1 MLKLLNIRVN
11 GYKLLE
17 ENFTFDFLTRT
28 KVLES
33 DLEKEVL
40 KIDNLLYSFR
50 TLAVVGGNSSGKS
63 TVLSLILKT
72 IDFLSSGRWSYVE
85 NEFKEDKIGLSI
97 SFYLDGNIYFYSV
110 NLLKNTSDEGR
121 NRLYALIDNESLFM
135 KKYVKAKGKKNLEN
149 IDDAADVTSIYLQN
163 SLKDTSAIINLV
175 KENILVDA
183 FTNNNVIAFDEGLL
197 SNSFYNILENSN
209 PELASSII
217 KLLDDSIEYIKSDSS
232 DYVKFKRY
240 NEDEQILKKI
250 RLISILSSGTFRG
263 IELYLRAIK
272 AIKLGKVF
280 IVDEIE
286 NCFQKNV
293 VFNLIFLFN
302 DERINKNNAQL
313 IFSTH
318 YTEIL
323 DILNRQDSINITHKN
338 NGRINIKNLKEYDI
352 RVELS
357 KSKQFDNNTFNT
369 SINYQQLMEVRRNL
383 INELYSNND
392 WRVWWKS
399 IDWCFDREENI

>member
-33 DLEKEVL
+33 DLEKEIF
-40 KIDNLLYSFR
+40 KIDTLLYSFR

-85 NEFKEDKIGLSI
+85 NEFKGDKIGLSI

-121 NRLYALIDNESLFM
+121 HRLYALIDNESLFM

-149 IDDAADVTSIYLQN
+149 IDDVADVTSRYLQN

-175 KENILVDA
+175 KENILVDE
-183 FTNNNVIAFDEGLL
+183 FTNNNVIAVNEGLL
-197 SNSFYNILENSN
+197 SNSLYNILDNSN
-209 PELASSII
+209 KELASSII

-240 NEDEQILKKI
+240 NEGEQILKKI
-250 RLISILSSGTFRG
+250 ELISILSSGSFRG

-369 SINYQQLMEVRRNL
+369 SINYQQLIEVRRNI
-383 INELYSNND
+383 INELYFNND
-392 WRVWWKS
+392 
-399 IDWCFDREENI
+399 

>member
-33 DLEKEVL
+33 DLEKEIF
-40 KIDNLLYSFR
+40 KIDTLLYSFR

-72 IDFLSSGRWSYVE
+72 IDFLSSGRWGYVE
-85 NEFKEDKIGLSI
+85 HEFKEDKIGLSI

-149 IDDAADVTSIYLQN
+149 IDDVADVTSRYLQN

-197 SNSFYNILENSN
+197 SNSFYNILDNSN
-209 PELASSII
+209 KELASSII

-240 NEDEQILKKI
+240 NDDEQIVKKI
-250 RLISILSSGTFRG
+250 ELISILSSGTFRG

-318 YTEIL
+318 STEIL

-392 WRVWWKS
+392 
-399 IDWCFDREENI
+399 

>member
-33 DLEKEVL
+33 DLEKEIF
-40 KIDNLLYSFR
+40 KIDTLLYSFR

-72 IDFLSSGRWSYVE
+72 IDFLSSGRWGYVE
-85 NEFKEDKIGLSI
+85 HEFKEDKIGLSI

-149 IDDAADVTSIYLQN
+149 IDDAADVTSRYLQN

-197 SNSFYNILENSN
+197 SNSF
-209 PELASSII
+209 
-217 KLLDDSIEYIKSDSS
+217 
-232 DYVKFKRY
+232 
-240 NEDEQILKKI
+240 
-250 RLISILSSGTFRG
+250 
-263 IELYLRAIK
+263 
-272 AIKLGKVF
+272 
-280 IVDEIE
+280 
-286 NCFQKNV
+286 
-293 VFNLIFLFN
+293 
-302 DERINKNNAQL
+302 
-313 IFSTH
+313 
-318 YTEIL
+318 
-323 DILNRQDSINITHKN
+323 
-338 NGRINIKNLKEYDI
+338 
-352 RVELS
+352 
-357 KSKQFDNNTFNT
+357 
-369 SINYQQLMEVRRNL
+369 
-383 INELYSNND
+383 
-392 WRVWWKS
+392 
-399 IDWCFDREENI
+399 

>member
-1 MLKLLNIRVN
+1 MLKLLNIKVN

-17 ENFTFDFLTRT
+17 DNFTFDFLTRT
-28 KVLES
+28 KVLEA
-33 DLEKEVL
+33 DLEKEIL
-40 KIDNLLYSFR
+40 KIDNVLYSFR
-50 TLAVVGGNSSGKS
+50 TLAIVGGNSSGKS
-63 TVLSLILKT
+63 TVLALILKT
-72 IDFLSSGRWSYVE
+72 IDFLSSGRWVYVE
-85 NEFKEDKIGLSI
+85 NEFKFNTINLSI
-97 SFYLDGNIYFYSV
+97 DFYLDGYIYFYTV
-110 NLLKNTSDEGR
+110 NLLKNNSENDR
-121 NRLYALIDNESLFM
+121 NNLYAIIDKETLFR
-135 KKYVKAKGKKNLEN
+135 KKYSKAKGKKNLDTL
-149 IDDAADVTSIYLQN
+149 DDATDVTATYLQN

-175 KENILVDA
+175 KDNILVDA
-183 FTNNNVIAFDEGLL
+183 FTNNNVIDFNKGLL
-197 SNSFYNILENSN
+197 SNSFYNILNNSN

-240 NEDEQILKKI
+240 NEEETILKKI
-250 RLISILSSGTFRG
+250 ELISILSSGTFRG

-272 AIKLGKVF
+272 AIKTGKVF

-293 VFNLIFLFN
+293 IFNLIYLFN
-302 DERINKNNAQL
+302 DAKINKKNAQL

-338 NGRINIKNLKEYDI
+338 NGKISIKNLKDYDI

-383 INELYSNND
+383 INELHSNND
-392 WRVWWKS
+392 
-399 IDWCFDREENI
+399 

>member
-33 DLEKEVL
+33 DLEKEIF
-40 KIDNLLYSFR
+40 KIDTLLYSFR

-72 IDFLSSGRWSYVE
+72 IDFLSSGRWGYVE
-85 NEFKEDKIGLSI
+85 HEFKEDKIGLSI
-97 SFYLDGNIYFYSV
+97 SFYLNGNIYFYSV

-149 IDDAADVTSIYLQN
+149 IDDVADVTSRYLQN

-183 FTNNNVIAFDEGLL
+183 FTNNNVIAFDERLL
-197 SNSFYNILENSN
+197 SNSFYNILDNSN
-209 PELASSII
+209 KELASSII

-250 RLISILSSGTFRG
+250 ELISILSSGAFRG

-293 VFNLIFLFN
+293 VLNLLFLFN

-338 NGRINIKNLKEYDI
+338 NGRITIKNLKEYDI

-369 SINYQQLMEVRRNL
+369 SINYQQLMDVRRNL

-392 WRVWWKS
+392 WWSYSVRYYEYNYTK
-399 IDWCFDREENI
+399 

>member
-183 FTNNNVIAFDEGLL
+183 FTNNNVIAFNEGLL
-197 SNSFYNILENSN
+197 SNSFYNILDNSN
-209 PELASSII
+209 KELASSII

>member
-33 DLEKEVL
+33 DLEKEIF
-40 KIDNLLYSFR
+40 KIDTLLYSFR

-72 IDFLSSGRWSYVE
+72 IDFLSSGRWGYVE
-85 NEFKEDKIGLSI
+85 HEFKEDKIGLSI
-97 SFYLDGNIYFYSV
+97 SFYLNGNIYFYSV
-110 NLLKNTSDEGR
+110 NLLKNTSDERR

-149 IDDAADVTSIYLQN
+149 IDDVADVTSRYLQN

-183 FTNNNVIAFDEGLL
+183 FTNNNVIAVNEGLL
-197 SNSFYNILENSN
+197 SNSLYNILDNSN
-209 PELASSII
+209 KELASSII

-240 NEDEQILKKI
+240 NEGEQILKKI
-250 RLISILSSGTFRG
+250 ELISILSSGTFRG

-293 VFNLIFLFN
+293 VLNLIFLFN

-369 SINYQQLMEVRRNL
+369 SINYQQLIEVKRNI
-383 INELYSNND
+383 INELYFNND
-392 WRVWWKS
+392 WWS
-399 IDWCFDREENI
+399 YSDRYYESNHTK

>member
-33 DLEKEVL
+33 DLEKEIF
-40 KIDNLLYSFR
+40 KIDTLLYSFR

-121 NRLYALIDNESLFM
+121 NRIYALIDNESLFM

-149 IDDAADVTSIYLQN
+149 IDDAADVTSLYLQN

-197 SNSFYNILENSN
+197 SNSFYNILDNSN
-209 PELASSII
+209 KELASSII

-240 NEDEQILKKI
+240 NEGEQILKKI
-250 RLISILSSGTFRG
+250 ELISILSSGTFRG

-392 WRVWWKS
+392 
-399 IDWCFDREENI
+399 

>member
-1 MLKLLNIRVN
+1 MLKLLNIKVN

-17 ENFTFDFLTRT
+17 DNFTFDFLTRT
-28 KVLES
+28 KVLEA

-40 KIDNLLYSFR
+40 KIDNVLYSFR
-50 TLAVVGGNSSGKS
+50 TLAIVGGNSSGKS
-63 TVLSLILKT
+63 TVLALILKT
-72 IDFLSSGRWSYVE
+72 IDFLSSGRWVYVE
-85 NEFKEDKIGLSI
+85 NEFKFNTINLSI
-97 SFYLDGNIYFYSV
+97 NFYLDGYIYFYTV
-110 NLLKNTSDEGR
+110 NLLKNNSENDR
-121 NRLYALIDNESLFM
+121 NNLYAIIDKETLFR
-135 KKYVKAKGKKNLEN
+135 KKYSKAKGKKNLDTV
-149 IDDAADVTSIYLQN
+149 DDATDVTVTYLQN

-175 KENILVDA
+175 KDNILVDA
-183 FTNNNVIAFDEGLL
+183 FTNNNVIDFNKGLL
-197 SNSFYNILENSN
+197 SNSFYNILNNSN

-240 NEDEQILKKI
+240 NEEEKVFKKI
-250 RLISILSSGTFRG
+250 ELISILSSGTFRG

-272 AIKLGKVF
+272 AIKTGKVF

-293 VFNLIFLFN
+293 VFNLIYLFN
-302 DERINKNNAQL
+302 DAKINKKNAQL

-338 NGRINIKNLKEYDI
+338 NGKISIKNLKDYDI

-383 INELYSNND
+383 INELHSNND
-392 WRVWWKS
+392 
-399 IDWCFDREENI
+399 

>member
-183 FTNNNVIAFDEGLL
+183 FTNNNVIAFNEGLL
-197 SNSFYNILENSN
+197 SNSFYNILDNSN
-209 PELASSII
+209 KELASSII

-392 WRVWWKS
+392 
-399 IDWCFDREENI
+399 

>member
-1 MLKLLNIRVN
+1 MLSIPPL
-11 GYKLLE
+11 
-17 ENFTFDFLTRT
+17 
-28 KVLES
+28 
-33 DLEKEVL
+33 KEWA
-40 KIDNLLYSFR
+40 FR
-50 TLAVVGGNSSGKS
+50 TIICKS

-72 IDFLSSGRWSYVE
+72 IDFLSSGRWSYDE
-85 NEFKEDKIGLSI
+85 HEFKEDKIGLSI

-149 IDDAADVTSIYLQN
+149 IDDVADVTSRYLQN

-183 FTNNNVIAFDEGLL
+183 FTNNNVIAFNEGLL

-250 RLISILSSGTFRG
+250 ELISILSSGTFRG

-286 NCFQKNV
+286 NFFQKNV

-318 YTEIL
+318 STEIL

-338 NGRINIKNLKEYDI
+338 NGRINVKNLKEYDI

-369 SINYQQLMEVRRNL
+369 SINYQQLMDVRRNL

-392 WRVWWKS
+392 
-399 IDWCFDREENI
+399 

>member
-33 DLEKEVL
+33 DLEKEIF
-40 KIDNLLYSFR
+40 KIDTLLYSFR

-72 IDFLSSGRWSYVE
+72 IDFLSSGRWGYVE
-85 NEFKEDKIGLSI
+85 HEFKEDKIGLSI

-149 IDDAADVTSIYLQN
+149 IDDAADVTSRYLQN

-183 FTNNNVIAFDEGLL
+183 FTNNNAIAFDERLL
-197 SNSFYNILENSN
+197 INSFYNILDNSN
-209 PELASSII
+209 KELASSII

-240 NEDEQILKKI
+240 NEGEQILKKI
-250 RLISILSSGTFRG
+250 ELISILSSGTFRG

-293 VFNLIFLFN
+293 VLNLIFLFN
-302 DERINKNNAQL
+302 DEIINKNNAQL

-318 YTEIL
+318 STEIL

-369 SINYQQLMEVRRNL
+369 SINYQQLMEVRRNI

-392 WRVWWKS
+392 
-399 IDWCFDREENI
+399 

>member
-33 DLEKEVL
+33 DLEKEIF
-40 KIDNLLYSFR
+40 KIDTLLYSFR

-85 NEFKEDKIGLSI
+85 HEFKEDKIGLSI

-149 IDDAADVTSIYLQN
+149 IDDAADVTSRYLQN

-183 FTNNNVIAFDEGLL
+183 FTNNNAIAFNERLL
-197 SNSFYNILENSN
+197 SNSFYNILDNSN
-209 PELASSII
+209 KELASSII

-232 DYVKFKRY
+232 DYVRFKRY

-250 RLISILSSGTFRG
+250 ELISILSSGTFRG

-293 VFNLIFLFN
+293 VLNLLFLFN

-318 YTEIL
+318 STEIL

-338 NGRINIKNLKEYDI
+338 NGRITIKNLKEYDI

-392 WRVWWKS
+392 
-399 IDWCFDREENI
+399 

>member
-1 MLKLLNIRVN
+1 MLKLLNIKVN

-17 ENFTFDFLTRT
+17 DNFTFDFLTRT
-28 KVLES
+28 KVLEA

-40 KIDNLLYSFR
+40 KIDNVLYSFR
-50 TLAVVGGNSSGKS
+50 TLAIVGGNSSGKS
-63 TVLSLILKT
+63 TVLALILKT
-72 IDFLSSGRWSYVE
+72 IDFLSSGRWVYVE
-85 NEFKEDKIGLSI
+85 NEFKFNTINLSI
-97 SFYLDGNIYFYSV
+97 DFYLDGYIYFYTV
-110 NLLKNTSDEGR
+110 NLLKNNSENDR
-121 NRLYALIDNESLFM
+121 NNLYAIIDKETLFR
-135 KKYVKAKGKKNLEN
+135 KKYSKAKGKKNLDTA
-149 IDDAADVTSIYLQN
+149 DDATDVTATYLQN

-175 KENILVDA
+175 KDNILVDA
-183 FTNNNVIAFDEGLL
+183 FTNNNVIDFNKGLL
-197 SNSFYNILENSN
+197 SNSFYNILNNSN

-240 NEDEQILKKI
+240 NEEETVLKKI
-250 RLISILSSGTFRG
+250 ELISILSSGTFRG

-272 AIKLGKVF
+272 AIKTGKVF

-293 VFNLIFLFN
+293 VFNLIYLFN
-302 DERINKNNAQL
+302 DAKINKKNAQL

-338 NGRINIKNLKEYDI
+338 NGKISIKNLKDYDI

-383 INELYSNND
+383 INELNSNND
-392 WRVWWKS
+392 
-399 IDWCFDREENI
+399 

>member
-1 MLKLLNIRVN
+1 MD
-11 GYKLLE
+11 GY
-17 ENFTFDFLTRT
+17 
-28 KVLES
+28 
-33 DLEKEVL
+33 
-40 KIDNLLYSFR
+40 
-50 TLAVVGGNSSGKS
+50 
-63 TVLSLILKT
+63 
-72 IDFLSSGRWSYVE
+72 
-85 NEFKEDKIGLSI
+85 
-97 SFYLDGNIYFYSV
+97 IYFYTV
-110 NLLKNTSDEGR
+110 NLLKNNSENDR
-121 NRLYALIDNESLFM
+121 NNLYAIIDKETLFR
-135 KKYVKAKGKKNLEN
+135 KKYSKAKGKKNLDTF
-149 IDDAADVTSIYLQN
+149 DDATDVTVTYLQN

-175 KENILVDA
+175 KDNILVDA
-183 FTNNNVIAFDEGLL
+183 FTNNNVIDFNKGLL
-197 SNSFYNILENSN
+197 SNSFYNILNNSN

-240 NEDEQILKKI
+240 NEEEKVFKKI
-250 RLISILSSGTFRG
+250 ELISILSSGTFRG

-272 AIKLGKVF
+272 AIKTGKVF

-293 VFNLIFLFN
+293 VFNLIYLFN
-302 DERINKNNAQL
+302 DAKINKKNAQL

-338 NGRINIKNLKEYDI
+338 NGKISIKNLKDYDI

-383 INELYSNND
+383 INELHSNND
-392 WRVWWKS
+392 
-399 IDWCFDREENI
+399 

>member
-33 DLEKEVL
+33 DLEKEIF
-40 KIDNLLYSFR
+40 KIDTLLYSFR

-72 IDFLSSGRWSYVE
+72 IDFLSSGRWGYVE
-85 NEFKEDKIGLSI
+85 HEFKGDKIGLSI
-97 SFYLDGNIYFYSV
+97 SFYLNGNIYFYSV

-149 IDDAADVTSIYLQN
+149 IDDVADVTSRYLQN

-197 SNSFYNILENSN
+197 SNSFYKILDNSN
-209 PELASSII
+209 KELASSII

-250 RLISILSSGTFRG
+250 ELISILSSGTFRG

-293 VFNLIFLFN
+293 VLNLIFLFN
-302 DERINKNNAQL
+302 DEIINKNNAQL
-313 IFSTH
+313 IFSTQ

-369 SINYQQLMEVRRNL
+369 SINYQQLMEVKRNI

-392 WRVWWKS
+392 WWS
-399 IDWCFDREENI
+399 YSDWYYESNHTK

>member
-33 DLEKEVL
+33 DLEKEIF
-40 KIDNLLYSFR
+40 KIDTLLYSFR

-72 IDFLSSGRWSYVE
+72 IDFLSSGRWGYVE
-85 NEFKEDKIGLSI
+85 HEFKEDKIGLSI
-97 SFYLDGNIYFYSV
+97 SFYLNGNIYFYSV
-110 NLLKNTSDEGR
+110 NLLKNNSDEGR

-149 IDDAADVTSIYLQN
+149 IDDVADVTSLYLQN

-183 FTNNNVIAFDEGLL
+183 FTNNNVIAFNEGLL

-250 RLISILSSGTFRG
+250 ELISILSSGTFRG
-263 IELYLRAIK
+263 IELYLRAFK

-280 IVDEIE
+280 IVDEIA

-369 SINYQQLMEVRRNL
+369 SINYQQLIEVRRNI
-383 INELYSNND
+383 INELYFNND
-392 WRVWWKS
+392 
-399 IDWCFDREENI
+399 

>member
-33 DLEKEVL
+33 DLEKEIF
-40 KIDNLLYSFR
+40 KIDTLLYSFR

-72 IDFLSSGRWSYVE
+72 IDFLSSGRWGYVE
-85 NEFKEDKIGLSI
+85 HEFKEDKIGLSI

-121 NRLYALIDNESLFM
+121 NRLYAIIDNESLFM

-149 IDDAADVTSIYLQN
+149 IDDAADVTSRYLQN

-183 FTNNNVIAFDEGLL
+183 FTNNNVIAFNEGLL
-197 SNSFYNILENSN
+197 SNSFYNILDNSN
-209 PELASSII
+209 KELASSII

-250 RLISILSSGTFRG
+250 ELISILSSGSFRG

-293 VFNLIFLFN
+293 VLNLIFLFN
-302 DERINKNNAQL
+302 DEIINKNNAQL

-318 YTEIL
+318 STEIL

-369 SINYQQLMEVRRNL
+369 SINYQQLMEVRRNI

-392 WRVWWKS
+392 WWS
-399 IDWCFDREENI
+399 YSDRYYESNHTK

>member
-1 MLKLLNIRVN
+1 MNK
-11 GYKLLE
+11 
-17 ENFTFDFLTRT
+17 FDT
-28 KVLES
+28 
-33 DLEKEVL
+33 
-40 KIDNLLYSFR
+40 INLS
-50 TLAVVGGNSSGKS
+50 
-63 TVLSLILKT
+63 
-72 IDFLSSGRWSYVE
+72 IDFYM
-85 NEFKEDKIGLSI
+85 
-97 SFYLDGNIYFYSV
+97 DGYIYFYTV
-110 NLLKNTSDEGR
+110 NLLKNNSENDR
-121 NRLYALIDNESLFM
+121 NNLYAIIDKETLFR
-135 KKYVKAKGKKNLEN
+135 KKYSKAKGKKNLDTF
-149 IDDAADVTSIYLQN
+149 DDATDVTVTYLQN

-175 KENILVDA
+175 KDNILVDA
-183 FTNNNVIAFDEGLL
+183 FTNNNVIDFNKGLL
-197 SNSFYNILENSN
+197 SNSFYNILNNSN

-240 NEDEQILKKI
+240 NEEEKVFKKI
-250 RLISILSSGTFRG
+250 ELISILSSGTFRG

-272 AIKLGKVF
+272 AIKTGKVF

-293 VFNLIFLFN
+293 VFNLIYLFN
-302 DERINKNNAQL
+302 DAKINKKNAQL

-338 NGRINIKNLKEYDI
+338 NGKISIKNLKDYDI

-383 INELYSNND
+383 INELHSNND
-392 WRVWWKS
+392 
-399 IDWCFDREENI
+399 

>member
-33 DLEKEVL
+33 DLEKEIF
-40 KIDNLLYSFR
+40 KIDTLLYSFR

-149 IDDAADVTSIYLQN
+149 IDDVTDVTSRYLQN

-183 FTNNNVIAFDEGLL
+183 FTNNNAIAFNERLL

-232 DYVKFKRY
+232 DYVRFKRY

-250 RLISILSSGTFRG
+250 ELISILSSGTFRG

-369 SINYQQLMEVRRNL
+369 SINYQQLMEVKRNI

-392 WRVWWKS
+392 WWS
-399 IDWCFDREENI
+399 YSDRYYESNHTK

>member
-1 MLKLLNIRVN
+1 MLKEKNMLKLLNLRVS

-28 KVLES
+28 KVLEA
-33 DLEKEVL
+33 DLEKEIL
-40 KIDNLLYSFR
+40 KIDSLLYSFR
-50 TLAVVGGNSSGKS
+50 TFAVVGGNSSGKS

-72 IDFLSSGRWSYVE
+72 VDFLSSGRWNYIE
-85 NEFKEDKIGLSI
+85 NEFKKDKIDLSV
-97 SFYLDGNIYFYSV
+97 SFYLDGHIYFYSV
-110 NLLKNTSDEGR
+110 DLLKNDSEDER
-121 NRLYALIDNESLFM
+121 NNLFAIVSNESLLK
-135 KKYVKAKGKKNLEN
+135 KKYVKAKGKKNLDN
-149 IDDAADVTSIYLQN
+149 IGDAKNVTSEYLNN

-175 KENILVDA
+175 KDNLIVDA
-183 FTNNNVIAFDEGLL
+183 FSNNNVISFNEGLL
-197 SNSFYNILENSN
+197 SNSFYNTLNNSN
-209 PELASSII
+209 PELSSSII
-217 KLLDDSIEYIKSDSS
+217 KLLDNSIEYIKSDAS

-250 RLISILSSGTFRG
+250 ELISILSSGTFRG

-272 AIKLGKVF
+272 AIKSGKVF

-302 DERINKNNAQL
+302 DAKINKNNAQL

-338 NGRINIKNLKEYDI
+338 NGKISVKNLKEYDI

-369 SINYQQLMEVRRNL
+369 SINYQQLMVVRRNL
-383 INELYSNND
+383 INELHSNND
-392 WRVWWKS
+392 
-399 IDWCFDREENI
+399 

>member
-28 KVLES
+28 KVLDS
-33 DLEKEVL
+33 DLEKEIF
-40 KIDNLLYSFR
+40 KIDTLLYSFR

-72 IDFLSSGRWSYVE
+72 IDFLSSGRWGYVE
-85 NEFKEDKIGLSI
+85 HEFKEDKIGLSI

-149 IDDAADVTSIYLQN
+149 IDDVADVTSRYLQN

-197 SNSFYNILENSN
+197 SNSFYNILDNSN
-209 PELASSII
+209 KELASSII

-318 YTEIL
+318 STEIL

-392 WRVWWKS
+392 
-399 IDWCFDREENI
+399 

>member
-1 MLKLLNIRVN
+1 MLKLLNIKVN

-17 ENFTFDFLTRT
+17 DNFTFDFLTRT
-28 KVLES
+28 KVLEA
-33 DLEKEVL
+33 DLEKEAL
-40 KIDNLLYSFR
+40 KIDNVLYSFR
-50 TLAVVGGNSSGKS
+50 TLAIVGGNSSGKS
-63 TVLSLILKT
+63 TVLALILKT
-72 IDFLSSGRWSYVE
+72 IDFLSSGRWVYVE
-85 NEFKEDKIGLSI
+85 NEFKFNTINLSI
-97 SFYLDGNIYFYSV
+97 NFYLDGYIYFYTV
-110 NLLKNTSDEGR
+110 NLLKNNSENDR
-121 NRLYALIDNESLFM
+121 NNLYAIIDKETLFR
-135 KKYVKAKGKKNLEN
+135 KKYSKAKGKKNLDTV
-149 IDDAADVTSIYLQN
+149 DDATDVTVTYLQN

-175 KENILVDA
+175 KDNILVDA
-183 FTNNNVIAFDEGLL
+183 FTNNNVIDFNKGLL
-197 SNSFYNILENSN
+197 SNSFYNILNNSN

-240 NEDEQILKKI
+240 NEEEKVFKKI
-250 RLISILSSGTFRG
+250 ELISILSSGTFRG

-272 AIKLGKVF
+272 AIKTGKVF

-293 VFNLIFLFN
+293 VFNLIYLFN
-302 DERINKNNAQL
+302 DAKINKKNAQL

-338 NGRINIKNLKEYDI
+338 NGKISIKNLKDYDI

-383 INELYSNND
+383 INELHSNND
-392 WRVWWKS
+392 
-399 IDWCFDREENI
+399 

>member
-33 DLEKEVL
+33 DLEKEIF
-40 KIDNLLYSFR
+40 KIDTLLYSFR

-72 IDFLSSGRWSYVE
+72 IDFLSSGRWGYVE
-85 NEFKEDKIGLSI
+85 HEFKEDKIGLSI

-149 IDDAADVTSIYLQN
+149 INDVADVTSLYLQN

-197 SNSFYNILENSN
+197 SNSFYNILDNSN
-209 PELASSII
+209 KELASSII

-250 RLISILSSGTFRG
+250 ELISILSSGTFRG

-392 WRVWWKS
+392 
-399 IDWCFDREENI
+399 

>member
-33 DLEKEVL
+33 DLEKEIF
-40 KIDNLLYSFR
+40 KIDTLLYSFR

-72 IDFLSSGRWSYVE
+72 IDFLSSGRWGYVE
-85 NEFKEDKIGLSI
+85 HEFKEDKIGLSI

-149 IDDAADVTSIYLQN
+149 IDDAADVTSRYLQN

-183 FTNNNVIAFDEGLL
+183 FTNNNAIAFDERLL
-197 SNSFYNILENSN
+197 INSFYNILDNSN
-209 PELASSII
+209 KELASSII

-240 NEDEQILKKI
+240 NEGEQILKKI
-250 RLISILSSGTFRG
+250 ELISILSSGTFRG

-318 YTEIL
+318 STEIL

-369 SINYQQLMEVRRNL
+369 SINYQQLMEVRRNI

-392 WRVWWKS
+392 WWS
-399 IDWCFDREENI
+399 YSDRYYESNHTK

>member
-1 MLKLLNIRVN
+1 MLKLLNIKVN

-17 ENFTFDFLTRT
+17 DNFTFDFLTRT
-28 KVLES
+28 KVLEA

-40 KIDNLLYSFR
+40 KIDNVLYSFR
-50 TLAVVGGNSSGKS
+50 TLAIVGGNSSGKS
-63 TVLSLILKT
+63 TVLALILKT

-85 NEFKEDKIGLSI
+85 NEFKFNTINLSI
-97 SFYLDGNIYFYSV
+97 DFYLDGYIYFYTV
-110 NLLKNTSDEGR
+110 NLLKNNSENDR
-121 NRLYALIDNESLFM
+121 NNLYAIIDKETLFR
-135 KKYVKAKGKKNLEN
+135 KKYSKAKGKKNLDTV
-149 IDDAADVTSIYLQN
+149 DDATDVTATYLQN

-175 KENILVDA
+175 KDNILVDA
-183 FTNNNVIAFDEGLL
+183 FTNNNVIDFNKGLL
-197 SNSFYNILENSN
+197 SNSFYNILNNSN

-240 NEDEQILKKI
+240 NEEETVLKKI
-250 RLISILSSGTFRG
+250 ELISILSSGTFRG

-272 AIKLGKVF
+272 AIKTGKVF

-293 VFNLIFLFN
+293 VFNLIYLFN
-302 DERINKNNAQL
+302 DAKINKKNAQL

-338 NGRINIKNLKEYDI
+338 NGKISIKNLKDYDI

-383 INELYSNND
+383 INELHSNND
-392 WRVWWKS
+392 
-399 IDWCFDREENI
+399 

>member
-1 MLKLLNIRVN
+1 MLKLLNIKVN

-17 ENFTFDFLTRT
+17 DNFTFDFLTRT
-28 KVLES
+28 KVLEA

-40 KIDNLLYSFR
+40 KIDNVLYSFR
-50 TLAVVGGNSSGKS
+50 TLAIVGGNSSGKS
-63 TVLSLILKT
+63 TVLALILKT
-72 IDFLSSGRWSYVE
+72 IDFLSSGRWVYVE
-85 NEFKEDKIGLSI
+85 NEFKFDTINLSI
-97 SFYLDGNIYFYSV
+97 DFYMDGYIYFYTV
-110 NLLKNTSDEGR
+110 NLLKNNSENDR
-121 NRLYALIDNESLFM
+121 NNLYAIIDKETLFR
-135 KKYVKAKGKKNLEN
+135 KKYSKAKGKKNLDTL
-149 IDDAADVTSIYLQN
+149 DDATDVTATHLQN

-175 KENILVDA
+175 KDNILVDA
-183 FTNNNVIAFDEGLL
+183 FTNNNVIDFNEGLL
-197 SNSFYNILENSN
+197 SNSFYNILNNSN

-240 NEDEQILKKI
+240 NEEEKVLKKI
-250 RLISILSSGTFRG
+250 EFISILSSGTFRG

-272 AIKLGKVF
+272 AIKTGKVF

-293 VFNLIFLFN
+293 VFNLIYLFN
-302 DERINKNNAQL
+302 DAKINKKNAQL

-338 NGRINIKNLKEYDI
+338 NGKISIKNLKDYDI

-383 INELYSNND
+383 INELHSNND
-392 WRVWWKS
+392 
-399 IDWCFDREENI
+399 

>member
-1 MLKLLNIRVN
+1 MD
-11 GYKLLE
+11 GY
-17 ENFTFDFLTRT
+17 
-28 KVLES
+28 
-33 DLEKEVL
+33 
-40 KIDNLLYSFR
+40 
-50 TLAVVGGNSSGKS
+50 
-63 TVLSLILKT
+63 
-72 IDFLSSGRWSYVE
+72 
-85 NEFKEDKIGLSI
+85 
-97 SFYLDGNIYFYSV
+97 IYFYTV
-110 NLLKNTSDEGR
+110 NLLKNNSENDR
-121 NRLYALIDNESLFM
+121 NNLYAIIDKETLFR
-135 KKYVKAKGKKNLEN
+135 KKYSKAKGKKNLDTV
-149 IDDAADVTSIYLQN
+149 DDATDVTVTYLQN

-175 KENILVDA
+175 KDNILVDA
-183 FTNNNVIAFDEGLL
+183 FTNNNVIDFNKGLL
-197 SNSFYNILENSN
+197 SNSFYNILNNSN

-240 NEDEQILKKI
+240 NEEEKVFKKI
-250 RLISILSSGTFRG
+250 ELISILSSGTFRG

-272 AIKLGKVF
+272 AIKTGKVF

-293 VFNLIFLFN
+293 VFNLIYLFN
-302 DERINKNNAQL
+302 DAKINKKNAQL

-338 NGRINIKNLKEYDI
+338 NGKISIKNLKDYDI

-383 INELYSNND
+383 INELHSNND
-392 WRVWWKS
+392 
-399 IDWCFDREENI
+399 

>member
-33 DLEKEVL
+33 DLEKEIF
-40 KIDNLLYSFR
+40 KIDTLLYSFR

-72 IDFLSSGRWSYVE
+72 IDFLSSGRWGYVE
-85 NEFKEDKIGLSI
+85 HEFKEDKIGLSI

-121 NRLYALIDNESLFM
+121 NRLYALVDNESLLR
-135 KKYVKAKGKKNLEN
+135 KKYVKAKGKKNLED
-149 IDDAADVTSIYLQN
+149 IDDVADVTSRYLQN

-183 FTNNNVIAFDEGLL
+183 FTNNNVIAVNEGLL
-197 SNSFYNILENSN
+197 SNSLYNILDNSN
-209 PELASSII
+209 KELASSII

-240 NEDEQILKKI
+240 NEGEQILKKI
-250 RLISILSSGTFRG
+250 ELISILSSGTFRG

-392 WRVWWKS
+392 
-399 IDWCFDREENI
+399 

>member
-33 DLEKEVL
+33 DLEKEIF
-40 KIDNLLYSFR
+40 KIDTLLYSFR

-72 IDFLSSGRWSYVE
+72 IDFLSSGRWGYVE
-85 NEFKEDKIGLSI
+85 HEFKEDKIGLSI

-197 SNSFYNILENSN
+197 SNSFYNILDNSN
-209 PELASSII
+209 KELASSII
-217 KLLDDSIEYIKSDSS
+217 KLLDDSIEYIKRDSS

-250 RLISILSSGTFRG
+250 ELISILSSGTFRG

-280 IVDEIE
+280 IVHEIE

-318 YTEIL
+318 STEIL

-392 WRVWWKS
+392 WWS
-399 IDWCFDREENI
+399 YSDWYYESNHTK

>member
-33 DLEKEVL
+33 DLEKEIF
-40 KIDNLLYSFR
+40 KIDTLLYSFR

-72 IDFLSSGRWSYVE
+72 IDFLSSGRWGYVE
-85 NEFKEDKIGLSI
+85 HEFKEDKIGLSI

-121 NRLYALIDNESLFM
+121 NRLYALIDNESLFV

-149 IDDAADVTSIYLQN
+149 IDDVADVTSRYLQN

-197 SNSFYNILENSN
+197 SNSFYNILDNSN
-209 PELASSII
+209 KELASSII

-250 RLISILSSGTFRG
+250 ELISILSSGTFRG

-272 AIKLGKVF
+272 AIELGKVF

-293 VFNLIFLFN
+293 VLNLIFLFN

-318 YTEIL
+318 STEIL

-369 SINYQQLMEVRRNL
+369 SINYQQLMEVRRNI

-392 WRVWWKS
+392 WWS
-399 IDWCFDREENI
+399 YSDWYYESNHTK

>member
-33 DLEKEVL
+33 DLEKEIF
-40 KIDNLLYSFR
+40 KIDTLLYSFR

-72 IDFLSSGRWSYVE
+72 IDFLSSGRWGYVE
-85 NEFKEDKIGLSI
+85 HEFKEDKIGLSI

-149 IDDAADVTSIYLQN
+149 IDDVADVTSRYLQN

-197 SNSFYNILENSN
+197 SNSFYNILDNSN
-209 PELASSII
+209 KELASSII

-250 RLISILSSGTFRG
+250 ELISILSSGTFRG

-293 VFNLIFLFN
+293 VLNLIFLFN

-383 INELYSNND
+383 INELYSNN
-392 WRVWWKS
+392 VWWS
-399 IDWCFDREENI
+399 YSDRYYESNHTK

>member
-33 DLEKEVL
+33 DLEKEIF
-40 KIDNLLYSFR
+40 KIDTLLYSFR

-72 IDFLSSGRWSYVE
+72 IDFLSSGRWGYVE
-85 NEFKEDKIGLSI
+85 HEFKEDKIGLSI

-149 IDDAADVTSIYLQN
+149 IDDVADVTSRYLQN

-183 FTNNNVIAFDEGLL
+183 FTNNNVIAFDERLL
-197 SNSFYNILENSN
+197 SNSFYNILDNSN
-209 PELASSII
+209 KELASSII

-250 RLISILSSGTFRG
+250 ELISILSSGTFRG

-272 AIKLGKVF
+272 AIKLVKVF

-369 SINYQQLMEVRRNL
+369 SINYQQLMDVRRNL

-392 WRVWWKS
+392 WWS
-399 IDWCFDREENI
+399 YSDWYYESNHTK

>member
-1 MLKLLNIRVN
+1 MLKLLNIKVN

-17 ENFTFDFLTRT
+17 DNFTFDFLTRT
-28 KVLES
+28 KVLEA

-40 KIDNLLYSFR
+40 KIDNVLYSFR
-50 TLAVVGGNSSGKS
+50 TLAIVGGNSSGKS
-63 TVLSLILKT
+63 TVLALILKT
-72 IDFLSSGRWSYVE
+72 IDFLSSGRWNYVE
-85 NEFKEDKIGLSI
+85 NEFKFDTINLSI
-97 SFYLDGNIYFYSV
+97 DFYIDGYIYFYTV
-110 NLLKNTSDEGR
+110 NLLKNNSENDR
-121 NRLYALIDNESLFM
+121 NNLYAIIDKETLFR
-135 KKYVKAKGKKNLEN
+135 KKYSKAKGKKNLDTL
-149 IDDAADVTSIYLQN
+149 DDATDVTATYLQN

-175 KENILVDA
+175 KDNILVDA
-183 FTNNNVIAFDEGLL
+183 FTNNNVIDFNEGLL
-197 SNSFYNILENSN
+197 SNSFYNILNNSN

-240 NEDEQILKKI
+240 NEEEMVIKKI
-250 RLISILSSGTFRG
+250 ELISILSSGTFRG

-272 AIKLGKVF
+272 AIKTGKVF

-293 VFNLIFLFN
+293 VFNLIYLFN
-302 DERINKNNAQL
+302 DAKINKKNAQL

-338 NGRINIKNLKEYDI
+338 NGKISIKNLKDYDI

-383 INELYSNND
+383 INELHSNND
-392 WRVWWKS
+392 
-399 IDWCFDREENI
+399 

>member
-33 DLEKEVL
+33 DLEKEIF
-40 KIDNLLYSFR
+40 KIDTLLYSFR

-72 IDFLSSGRWSYVE
+72 IDFLSSGRWGYVE
-85 NEFKEDKIGLSI
+85 HEFKEDKIGLSI
-97 SFYLDGNIYFYSV
+97 SSYLNGNIYFYSV
-110 NLLKNTSDEGR
+110 NLLKNNSDEGR

-149 IDDAADVTSIYLQN
+149 IDDVADVTSRYLQN

-183 FTNNNVIAFDEGLL
+183 FTNNNVIAFNEGLL
-197 SNSFYNILENSN
+197 SNSFYNISDTSN
-209 PELASSII
+209 KELASSII

-250 RLISILSSGTFRG
+250 ELISILSSGTFRG

-293 VFNLIFLFN
+293 VFNLLFLFN

-318 YTEIL
+318 STEIL

-369 SINYQQLMEVRRNL
+369 SINYQQLMEVRRNI

-392 WRVWWKS
+392 
-399 IDWCFDREENI
+399 

>member
-33 DLEKEVL
+33 DLEKEIF
-40 KIDNLLYSFR
+40 KIDTLLYSFR

-72 IDFLSSGRWSYVE
+72 IDFLSSGRWGYVE
-85 NEFKEDKIGLSI
+85 HEFKEDKIGLSI

-149 IDDAADVTSIYLQN
+149 IDDAADVTSRYLQN

-183 FTNNNVIAFDEGLL
+183 FTNNNAIAFNEVLL
-197 SNSFYNILENSN
+197 SNSFYNILDNSN
-209 PELASSII
+209 KELASSII

-250 RLISILSSGTFRG
+250 ELISILSSGTFRG

-293 VFNLIFLFN
+293 VLNLLFLFN

-318 YTEIL
+318 STEIL

-338 NGRINIKNLKEYDI
+338 NGRITIKNLKEYDI

-392 WRVWWKS
+392 WWS
-399 IDWCFDREENI
+399 YSDWYYESNHTK

>member
-33 DLEKEVL
+33 DLEKEIF
-40 KIDNLLYSFR
+40 KIDTLLYSFR

-85 NEFKEDKIGLSI
+85 NEFKGDKIGLSI
-97 SFYLDGNIYFYSV
+97 CFYLDGNIYFYSV

-149 IDDAADVTSIYLQN
+149 IDDVADVTSRYLQN

-175 KENILVDA
+175 KENIIVDA
-183 FTNNNVIAFDEGLL
+183 FTNNNVIAFNEGLL
-197 SNSFYNILENSN
+197 SNSLYNILDNSN
-209 PELASSII
+209 KELASSII

-240 NEDEQILKKI
+240 NADEQILKKI
-250 RLISILSSGTFRG
+250 ELISILSSGTFRG

-318 YTEIL
+318 STEIL

-392 WRVWWKS
+392 
-399 IDWCFDREENI
+399 

>member
-1 MLKLLNIRVN
+1 MLKLLNIKVN

-17 ENFTFDFLTRT
+17 DNFTFDFLTRT
-28 KVLES
+28 KVLEA
-33 DLEKEVL
+33 DLEKEIL
-40 KIDNLLYSFR
+40 KIDNVLYSFR
-50 TLAVVGGNSSGKS
+50 TLAIVGGNSSGKS
-63 TVLSLILKT
+63 TVLALILKT
-72 IDFLSSGRWSYVE
+72 IDFLSSGRWIYVE
-85 NEFKEDKIGLSI
+85 NEFKFDTINLSI
-97 SFYLDGNIYFYSV
+97 DFYMDGYIYFYTV
-110 NLLKNTSDEGR
+110 NLLKNNSENDR
-121 NRLYALIDNESLFM
+121 NNLYAIIDKETLFR
-135 KKYVKAKGKKNLEN
+135 KKYSKAKGKKNLDTL
-149 IDDAADVTSIYLQN
+149 DDATDVTATYLQN

-175 KENILVDA
+175 KDNILVDA
-183 FTNNNVIAFDEGLL
+183 FTNNNVIDFNKGLL
-197 SNSFYNILENSN
+197 SNSFYNILNNSN

-240 NEDEQILKKI
+240 NEEEKVFKKI
-250 RLISILSSGTFRG
+250 ELISILSSGTFRG

-272 AIKLGKVF
+272 AIKTGKVF

-293 VFNLIFLFN
+293 VFNLIYLFN
-302 DERINKNNAQL
+302 DAKINKKNAQL

-338 NGRINIKNLKEYDI
+338 NGKISIKNLKDYDI

-383 INELYSNND
+383 INELHSNND
-392 WRVWWKS
+392 
-399 IDWCFDREENI
+399 

>member
-1 MLKLLNIRVN
+1 M
-11 GYKLLE
+11 
-17 ENFTFDFLTRT
+17 
-28 KVLES
+28 
-33 DLEKEVL
+33 
-40 KIDNLLYSFR
+40 
-50 TLAVVGGNSSGKS
+50 
-63 TVLSLILKT
+63 
-72 IDFLSSGRWSYVE
+72 
-85 NEFKEDKIGLSI
+85 
-97 SFYLDGNIYFYSV
+97 
-110 NLLKNTSDEGR
+110 LKNTSDEGR

-135 KKYVKAKGKKNLEN
+135 KKYVKAKGKKNLEI

-183 FTNNNVIAFDEGLL
+183 FTNNNVIAFNEGLL

-240 NEDEQILKKI
+240 NEGEQILKKI
-250 RLISILSSGTFRG
+250 ELISILSSGTFRG

-369 SINYQQLMEVRRNL
+369 SINYQQLIEVRRNI
-383 INELYSNND
+383 INELYFNND
-392 WRVWWKS
+392 
-399 IDWCFDREENI
+399 